1 MPLSLKFLINNIIIT
16 GKYIPKVLVLD
27 HRITLR
33 KFHYIPSA
41 FGIFVVIVLKMLIRT
56 RKTVTSN
63 AIRPGTISGGT
74 RKLIHDTTTNMPD
87 GR

>member
-1 MPLSLKFLINNIIIT
+1 M
-16 GKYIPKVLVLD
+16 LD

-33 KFHYIPSA
+33 KVLYIPSA

-63 AIRPGTISGGT
+63 AIRPGTMSGGT

>member
-1 MPLSLKFLINNIIIT
+1 MKIYTIIT
-16 GKYIPKVLVLD
+16 YD
-27 HRITLR
+27 HRITR
-33 KFHYIPSA
+33 RRVHYIPSA
-41 FGIFVVIVLKMLIRT
+41 FGIFVVIVLKILIRT
-56 RKTVTSN
+56 RKTVTSS